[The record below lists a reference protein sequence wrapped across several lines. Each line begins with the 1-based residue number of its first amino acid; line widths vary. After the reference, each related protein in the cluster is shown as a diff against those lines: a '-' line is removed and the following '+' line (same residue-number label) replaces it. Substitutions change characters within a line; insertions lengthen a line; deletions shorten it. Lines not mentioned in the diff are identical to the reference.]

1 MGYGQSQ
8 ESVRLVVIELGKTF
22 FESAEY
28 AARYRAREQRHEEVT
43 QVTRD
48 KRLHLIIVL
57 LTCFRVTALAE
68 DWQGISPGVASRADV
83 VRLFEKCAE
92 RTIPCEF
99 EHKGNRI
106 RIVFSG
112 TVQDDFY
119 QCSKNVPA
127 DTVLLVEVTPRAP
140 ISLNSLRRS
149 HSLRKL
155 GSTGKF
161 SGYVDERAGLVL
173 KSYKDK
179 IVQLNYVAPASK
191 RARCEDYY
199 SDPIKFV
206 EVVTHCPPV
215 TIEGPAAAVI
225 TGQTIKFKADAR
237 PDPKMTL
244 VWSVSGGRILSQTG
258 REMSLDTSE
267 LNAQTL
273 TVTVQ
278 ARGSCSVENSL
289 TLQVVPRR
297 SPD

>member
-1 MGYGQSQ
+1 
-8 ESVRLVVIELGKTF
+8 
-22 FESAEY
+22 
-28 AARYRAREQRHEEVT
+28 
-43 QVTRD
+43 
-48 KRLHLIIVL
+48 VL
-57 LTCFRVTALAE
+57 LICFRGTTLAE
-68 DWQGISPGVASRADV
+68 EWKGISPGVASRADV
-83 VRLFEKCAE
+83 VRLFQKCAE
-92 RTIPCEF
+92 RTGPCEF
-99 EHKGNRI
+99 EHEGERI

-112 TVQDDFY
+112 TVQDHFY
-119 QCSKNVPA
+119 QCSKNLPP

-140 ISLNSLRRS
+140 VSLSSFRRN

-155 GSTGKF
+155 DSMGKF

-173 KSYKDK
+173 KTYKDSV
-179 IVQLNYVAPASK
+179 VQLNYVASAST
-191 RARCEDYY
+191 RSRCEDYY

-215 TIEGPAAAVI
+215 TVEGPTAAVT
-225 TGQTIKFKADAR
+225 TGQTISFKADAQ

-258 REMSLDTSE
+258 REMSLDTSG

-289 TLQVVPRR
+289 TLQLVPH
-297 SPD
+297 SP